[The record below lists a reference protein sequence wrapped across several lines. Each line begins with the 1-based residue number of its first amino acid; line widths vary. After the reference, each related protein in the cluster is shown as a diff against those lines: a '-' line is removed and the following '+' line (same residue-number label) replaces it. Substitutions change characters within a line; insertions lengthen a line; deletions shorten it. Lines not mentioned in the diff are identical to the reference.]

1 MTVVT
6 SNVCKWAVYNLTL
19 WKPGSA
25 WGGSTSY
32 LNGFQKETQCTCK
45 WGKPGCWNP
54 KVEHWS
60 ESNGSPSSHKPGLNW
75 ILTPASFWIFLIIS
89 PFLPITIPTANLGT
103 ETWWERQRSM
113 KAQRTRLNDWF
124 YKEMLLTLR
133 TGHVRQLQATEKQTR
148 GHKFLPHYMNSAL
161 QECSLKKK
169 KKDNYQVLSGSP
181 QQLLLLAEPDSILLA
196 KEHKAFKNKL
206 TGSKCS
212 QKTPPTAHPT
222 GRLAECCEGNV
233 PLCCLLPF

>member
-1 MTVVT
+1 MIRQPRTQRKLLRINQLLISKGFNVLKENSLTGNKRFLLFICIITTQDVTLVT

-113 KAQRTRLNDWF
+113 KVQRTRLNDSDF
-124 YKEMLLTLR
+124 
-133 TGHVRQLQATEKQTR
+133 TR
-148 GHKFLPHYMNSAL
+148 R
-161 QECSLKKK
+161 CS
-169 KKDNYQVLSGSP
+169 
-181 QQLLLLAEPDSILLA
+181 
-196 KEHKAFKNKL
+196 
-206 TGSKCS
+206 
-212 QKTPPTAHPT
+212 
-222 GRLAECCEGNV
+222 
-233 PLCCLLPF
+233 